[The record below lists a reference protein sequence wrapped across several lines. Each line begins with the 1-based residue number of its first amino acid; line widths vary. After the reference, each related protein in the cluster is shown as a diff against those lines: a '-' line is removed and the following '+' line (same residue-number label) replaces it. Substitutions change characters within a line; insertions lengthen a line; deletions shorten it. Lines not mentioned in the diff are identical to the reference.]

1 METKRY
7 QSYCEGA
14 TAENKWAQ
22 MPNTMEYC
30 CSSEE
35 NLTNSDVLMD
45 IVNSSNA
52 SSVPSVCKD
61 NNFKTTET
69 TMLRVN
75 QNQPLPFP
83 SFNNSF
89 HNRKSETD
97 SKELSKTVAESMG
110 LYMNAAREAD
120 FGFSQ
125 HGTAGGQGSPGKLY
139 PLCGKAIDDSQP
151 RTTGSP
157 KMKAPPASFPPGAQ
171 QANGG
176 PQECAVVSASV
187 PSALASVLS
196 CSTDGSGPMSS
207 PTGHNMVSSTT
218 SPTYFDS
225 DCPSLA
231 SASTNLTQGH
241 HTSPNTSSPV
251 KSSMVGSPPLA
262 SPLSVMKSPVSSPH
276 SIGSVRSPL
285 SCNTN
290 MRSSV
295 SSPTTNGGNSSNI
308 RPSISSPPTVGS
320 MAMSSP
326 RNSSRGFSVS
336 SPPSGLGLVQND
348 VNSPESREHDFKGFE
363 FPKVENVDGE
373 MFNIGLDAMGQAKYI
388 KNEPGTDYRSMCLG
402 SSKSAMPHSPFITH
416 IKTEPNREV
425 TCSNLQFVEQQHSL
439 GCFPSA
445 ETTYLSLRDNIDEY
459 SLSGILGPPV
469 SSLNGNYEP
478 GVFPNNGLPKGIKQE
493 TNDGSYYQENNN
505 VPTSAIVGVNSGGH
519 SFHYQIGAQGTMSFS
534 RHNLRDQTNP
544 LLNLISPVTGLMETW
559 KTRPGLSQGP
569 LSARGD
575 GYPGPVCLTE
585 NMESA
590 SLRHTSSTAKVCLV
604 CGDEASG
611 CHYGVVT
618 CGSCKVFFKRA
629 VEGQHNYLCAGR
641 NDCIID
647 KIRRKNCPACRVRKC
662 LQAGMNLGARKS
674 KKLGKMK
681 SVSEDSSLQNSKD
694 GPPFLTSEKELSSST
709 ALVPHVPTVAPFLS
723 PSVCSVLELIEPEVV
738 FAGYDNTQPD
748 TTDHLLT
755 SLNQLAGKQMIRVV
769 KWAKVLPGFRSLPI
783 EDQITLIQYSWM
795 CLSSFSLSWRS
806 YKHTNAQMLYF
817 APDLVFN
824 EERMRQSA
832 MYDLCVG
839 MRQVSQEFVRLQLT
853 YEEFLAMKVLLLL
866 STVPKDGLK
875 NQGAFEEMR
884 VNYIKELRRSVGKAT
899 NNSGQT
905 WQRFFQLTKLLDAMH
920 ELVGSLLDFC
930 FYTFRESQALKVE
943 FPEMLVEIISD
954 QIPKVESGLT
964 NTLYFHKK

>member
-1 METKRY
+1 MRAAVCAEKITVKIGCYNYGLSNGPGMETKRY
-7 QSYCEGA
+7 QSYSEGA
-14 TAENKWAQ
+14 TPENKWAQ

-30 CSSEE
+30 CSAEE
-35 NLTNSDVLMD
+35 SLTNSDVLMD

-52 SSVPSVCKD
+52 PNAPSACKD
-61 NNFKTTET
+61 NNFKTTQT
-69 TMLRVN
+69 TVLRVN
-75 QNQPLPFP
+75 QNQPLQFP

-89 HNRKSETD
+89 NNRKSETD

-120 FGFSQ
+120 FGFAQ
-125 HGTAGGQGSPGKLY
+125 HGTVGRQGSPGKLF
-139 PLCGKAIDDSQP
+139 PLCGKAIEDSQS

-157 KMKAPPASFPPGAQ
+157 KMKAPPASFPPGSQ
-171 QANGG
+171 QTNDS
-176 PQECAVVSASV
+176 PQDCAVVSGSV
-187 PSALASVLS
+187 SSAMTTVLS

-241 HTSPNTSSPV
+241 HTSPNTCSPA

-295 SSPTTNGGNSSNI
+295 SSPTTNGGNTCNI

-336 SPPSGLGLVQND
+336 SPSSGLGLVQND
-348 VNSPESREHDFKGFE
+348 ANSPESQEHDFKGFE

-373 MFNIGLDAMGQAKYI
+373 IFNIGLDAMGVAKYI

-402 SSKSAMPHSPFITH
+402 RSKSAMPHSPFVTQ

-425 TCSNLQFVEQQHSL
+425 TCSNLHFVEPQHSL

-478 GVFPNNGLPKGIKQE
+478 GVFPNNSLPKGIKQE

-569 LSARGD
+569 LSVRGD

-585 NMESA
+585 NME
-590 SLRHTSSTAKVCLV
+590 R
-604 CGDEASG
+604 
-611 CHYGVVT
+611 
-618 CGSCKVFFKRA
+618 
-629 VEGQHNYLCAGR
+629 
-641 NDCIID
+641 
-647 KIRRKNCPACRVRKC
+647 
-662 LQAGMNLGARKS
+662 
-674 KKLGKMK
+674 
-681 SVSEDSSLQNSKD
+681 
-694 GPPFLTSEKELSSST
+694 
-709 ALVPHVPTVAPFLS
+709 
-723 PSVCSVLELIEPEVV
+723 
-738 FAGYDNTQPD
+738 
-748 TTDHLLT
+748 
-755 SLNQLAGKQMIRVV
+755 
-769 KWAKVLPGFRSLPI
+769 
-783 EDQITLIQYSWM
+783 
-795 CLSSFSLSWRS
+795 
-806 YKHTNAQMLYF
+806 
-817 APDLVFN
+817 
-824 EERMRQSA
+824 
-832 MYDLCVG
+832 
-839 MRQVSQEFVRLQLT
+839 
-853 YEEFLAMKVLLLL
+853 
-866 STVPKDGLK
+866 
-875 NQGAFEEMR
+875 
-884 VNYIKELRRSVGKAT
+884 
-899 NNSGQT
+899 
-905 WQRFFQLTKLLDAMH
+905 
-920 ELVGSLLDFC
+920 
-930 FYTFRESQALKVE
+930 
-943 FPEMLVEIISD
+943 
-954 QIPKVESGLT
+954 
-964 NTLYFHKK
+964 